1 MIDRVIVTLVTQPL
15 QASKKNSEII
25 MKENEL
31 DALDK
36 KLIRVL
42 TKEGRLPSG
51 NIAERLDITPP
62 TVRSRIETLVSSGIL
77 RVAGL
82 LDPSKLKG
90 VNMALVCI
98 SLERHQELD
107 DKIEQLSALP
117 QVHWAA
123 AVTGQYDIIFEVIL
137 SKGMR
142 DLYSFLVE
150 ELPRL
155 GGIRSSE
162 SFMIMKGK
170 RKWVLLPEENEIIAE

>member
-1 MIDRVIVTLVTQPL
+1 
-15 QASKKNSEII
+15 

-36 KLIRVL
+36 RLIKVL

-62 TVRSRIETLVSSGIL
+62 TVRSRIETLVSSGVL
-77 RVAGL
+77 KVAGL
-82 LDPSKLKG
+82 LDPFKLQG
-90 VNMALVCI
+90 INMALVCI
-98 SLERHQELD
+98 SLERHQELEE
-107 DKIEQLSALP
+107 KIEEISSLP
-117 QVHWAA
+117 QVHWAV
-123 AVTGQYDIIFEVIL
+123 AVTGQYDIIVEVIL
-137 SKGMR
+137 SDGMH
-142 DLYSFLVE
+142 DLYNFLVE

-170 RKWVLLPEENEIIAE
+170 KKWILLPEDNEIIAK

>member
-1 MIDRVIVTLVTQPL
+1 
-15 QASKKNSEII
+15 

-36 KLIRVL
+36 KLVREL

-62 TVRSRIETLVSSGIL
+62 TVRSRIETLVSSGVL

-82 LDPSKLKG
+82 LDPFKLKG
-90 VNMALVCI
+90 VNMALICI

-107 DKIEQLSALP
+107 EKIEQISALP
-117 QVHWAA
+117 QVHWVA
-123 AVTGQYDIIFEVIL
+123 AVTGQYDIIVEVIL
-137 SKGMR
+137 SNVMR

-150 ELPRL
+150 DLPRL
-155 GGIRSSE
+155 GGIRASE

-170 RKWVLLPEENEIIAE
+170 RKWVLLPEGNEIISE

>member
-1 MIDRVIVTLVTQPL
+1 
-15 QASKKNSEII
+15 

-36 KLIRVL
+36 KLVRVL
-42 TKEGRLPSG
+42 TQDGRLPSG

-62 TVRSRIETLVSSGIL
+62 TVRSRIDTLVSSGIL

-107 DKIEQLSALP
+107 EKIEQVSALP
-117 QVHWAA
+117 KVHWAA
-123 AVTGQYDIIFEVIL
+123 AVTGQYDIIVEVIL
-137 SKGMR
+137 NKGMK

-150 ELPRL
+150 DLPRL

-170 RKWVLLPEENEIIAE
+170 RKWVLLPEENEILGS